1 MDINLISSI
10 LAWITGSIV
19 GVAIYR
25 KNIIDNV
32 NNKGQYFIQ
41 TKDDCY
47 VVIHAHPE
55 GELLPIL
62 EEEESSNE
70 IK

>member
-10 LAWITGSIV
+10 LAWLSGSIV
-19 GVAIYR
+19 GVALYR

-41 TKDDCY
+41 TKTGCY
-47 VVIHAHPE
+47 VVIQAHPE